1 MLSAERRNVILDIL
15 KRDGRVLALDLSEN
29 LGVSID
35 TIRRDLRDLAA
46 EGRLQRVHGGAL
58 PVSPATTSYADRQ
71 RNLTP
76 QKAAIAAQA
85 AQLVRN
91 GMVVVMGGGSTNVQT
106 AERFPYDLR
115 ATVVTHNLPVAVA
128 LGRHPNV
135 EVILT
140 GGRLFKY
147 TMVTVGAETVQAFQR
162 VRADLCLLGVCSLH
176 PEVGISDIHYEEAQV
191 QRAMIACAGEVVALA
206 SSEKLGTAGPHVIGP
221 LSELN
226 LIITDAGISP
236 EGLESY
242 KSLGIEVVQVES

>member
-1 MLSAERRNVILDIL
+1 M
-15 KRDGRVLALDLSEN
+15 K
-29 LGVSID
+29 
-35 TIRRDLRDLAA
+35 
-46 EGRLQRVHGGAL
+46 RVHGGAL

-71 RNLTP
+71 GELTP
-76 QKAAIAAQA
+76 EKISIAAKA
-85 AQLVRN
+85 AQLVQN
-91 GMVVVMGGGSTNVQT
+91 GMVVVMGGGSTNVQA

-140 GGRLFKY
+140 GGRLYKY
-147 TMVTVGAETVQAFQR
+147 TMVTVGTETIQAFQHL
-162 VRADLCLLGVCSLH
+162 RADLCLLGICSLH

-206 SSEKLGTAGPHVIGP
+206 ASEKLGTASPHVIGS

-226 LIITDAGISP
+226 LIITDKGIRK
-236 EGLESY
+236 ERLEPY
-242 KSLGIEVVQVES
+242 EALGVEVVQV

>member
-15 KRDGRVLALDLSEN
+15 KREGRVLTPELSDTLD
-29 LGVSID
+29 VSID

-46 EGRLQRVHGGAL
+46 EGRLKRVHGGAL

-71 RNLTP
+71 VELTP
-76 QKAAIAAQA
+76 QKISIAAKA
-85 AQLVRN
+85 AQLVQD
-91 GMVVVMGGGSTNVQT
+91 GMVVVMGGGSTNVQA

-140 GGRLFKY
+140 GGRLYKY

-162 VRADLCLLGVCSLH
+162 LRADLCLLGICSLH
-176 PEVGISDIHYEEAQV
+176 PEVGISDIHYEEALV

-206 SSEKLGTAGPHVIGP
+206 ASEKLGTASPHVIGP

-226 LIITDAGISP
+226 LIITDTGIRRERLQP
-236 EGLESY
+236 YEA
-242 KSLGIEVVQVES
+242 LGIEVVQV

>member
-15 KRDGRVLALDLSEN
+15 KREGRVLALDLSEG

-58 PVSPATTSYADRQ
+58 PVSPAAISYADRQ

-76 QKAAIAAQA
+76 QKVAIAAQA

-91 GMVVVMGGGSTNVQT
+91 EMVVGIGGGSTNVQA
-106 AERFPYDLR
+106 AERFPYDLH
-115 ATVVTHNLPVAVA
+115 ATVITHNVPVAVA
-128 LGRHPNV
+128 LGEHPNV

-140 GGRLFKY
+140 GGRLYKY
-147 TMVTVGAETVQAFQR
+147 TMVTVGAETVQAFQH

-226 LIITDAGISP
+226 LIITDTGISA
-236 EGLESY
+236 EGLETY
-242 KSLGIEVVQVES
+242 KSLGIEVLQV